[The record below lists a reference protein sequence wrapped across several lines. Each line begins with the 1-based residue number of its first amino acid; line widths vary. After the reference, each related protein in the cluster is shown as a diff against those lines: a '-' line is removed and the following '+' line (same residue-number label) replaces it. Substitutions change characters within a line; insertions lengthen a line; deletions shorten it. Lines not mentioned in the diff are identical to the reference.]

1 MYWIVKPIF
10 LKTSWSHE
18 EKTPPCSP
26 PEYLRAIF
34 YIQMI
39 KYLPSRNLD
48 SLVDCWITYLIA
60 SGKLKMVL
68 IQNFDIPMKDVF
80 SVMQDVILYKEN
92 SIQEKP
98 SFRWFTGLINLSLC
112 LFDNG
117 MHFHVRTYT
126 QTLFL
131 HVSYTIR
138 MFGLDRYHWH
148 LDT

>member
-1 MYWIVKPIF
+1 
-10 LKTSWSHE
+10 
-18 EKTPPCSP
+18 
-26 PEYLRAIF
+26 
-34 YIQMI
+34 MI

-98 SFRWFTGLINLSLC
+98 SFR
-112 LFDNG
+112 
-117 MHFHVRTYT
+117 
-126 QTLFL
+126 
-131 HVSYTIR
+131 
-138 MFGLDRYHWH
+138 
-148 LDT
+148 